1 MVQHCVVATCFP
13 RPSRGNLA
21 RRHSRS
27 TSVYLAAS
35 PRNNAFQLCS
45 RVFALFQM
53 ASSHGFQRFAMLAPF
68 RGKHAKRGMVWQSPR
83 PHVSWHSTTNGT
95 GSRPHACPAKP
106 VQAWHRTPFTMLFA
120 TRPPGETFPQHVP
133 VSGGCSRKV
142 LLPVAARPDHKVVG
156 PPAFFRV
163 LWKIVNA
170 VGAQGRGEP
179 YVCRSASIGSMRA
192 ALRAG

>member
-1 MVQHCVVATCFP
+1 MLRPYATTLFDSVPGSSPC
-13 RPSRGNLA
+13 SRGHQARGSKGVPCLHRFGASMPTEKRLA
-21 RRHSRS
+21 PHQKLEF
-27 TSVYLAAS
+27 TLNFATH
-35 PRNNAFQLCS
+35 
-45 RVFALFQM
+45 RVFGR
-53 ASSHGFQRFAMLAPF
+53 S
-68 RGKHAKRGMVWQSPR
+68 
-83 PHVSWHSTTNGT
+83 
-95 GSRPHACPAKP
+95 HACPAKP
-106 VQAWHRTPFTMLFA
+106 VQAWHRTPFTTLFA

-170 VGAQGRGEP
+170 VGTRGRGEP